1 MVMVSPDV
9 APCLGIVSS
18 LGGSFDS
25 DTIMWM
31 SCCAV
36 LSVES
41 DASTV
46 TRYTVFGWPPCS
58 SDGVHSSRP
67 AEVMVGIGV
76 PVTLCDDIANVTSPP
91 ASSVA
96 STVCSFDMSSSNA
109 IESTEVNSG
118 GVISITVNCATC
130 ESELSCP
137 SETVKLMTCVPT
149 WVGVGVHS
157 NSPVFVSNAVPDM
170 VVPLYEYSSV
180 FVGRSSSWAC
190 IATDSFLFV
199 TALISMRR
207 SSVPSPDGVTG

>member
-9 APCLGIVSS
+9 APCLGIVAS

-25 DTIMWM
+25 DTIMCM

-76 PVTLCDDIANVTSPP
+76 PVTL
-91 ASSVA
+91 
-96 STVCSFDMSSSNA
+96 
-109 IESTEVNSG
+109 
-118 GVISITVNCATC
+118 
-130 ESELSCP
+130 
-137 SETVKLMTCVPT
+137 
-149 WVGVGVHS
+149 
-157 NSPVFVSNAVPDM
+157 
-170 VVPLYEYSSV
+170 
-180 FVGRSSSWAC
+180 
-190 IATDSFLFV
+190 
-199 TALISMRR
+199 
-207 SSVPSPDGVTG
+207 